1 MLLSAS
7 AVILPSMAMASFNS
21 MCLGSMATLT
31 SMTPYPCGVVVSKFV
46 SSSYHYVHGNVY
58 GGSGRSVRSAL
69 KDLLPISWGSSAWV
83 PKISSDGKSPSSLAS
98 AASEGLL
105 LGRGD
110 AKTRTGKRFK
120 GSFGNA
126 RPTPKNRRREQRP
139 PWQLSPPVPPF
150 STEEPNAFPWSNR

>member
-1 MLLSAS
+1 
-7 AVILPSMAMASFNS
+7 MAALGSGFGSVPFGFMFSP
-21 MCLGSMATLT
+21 LGSMATLT
-31 SMTPYPCGVVVSKFV
+31 SSPYQVVVSKVV

-58 GGSGRSVRSAL
+58 GSSSVSSAL
-69 KDLLPISWGSSAWV
+69 KALLPLSWGSSSWV

-150 STEEPNAFPWSNR
+150 STEEPNAFPWSKR